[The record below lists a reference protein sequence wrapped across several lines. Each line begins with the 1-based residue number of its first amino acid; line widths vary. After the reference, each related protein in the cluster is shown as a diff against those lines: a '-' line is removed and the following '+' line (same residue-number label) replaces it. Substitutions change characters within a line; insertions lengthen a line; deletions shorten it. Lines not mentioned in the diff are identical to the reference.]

1 MSKVNFNEDNCFK
14 CMRRILSKLGI
25 SAPASNEDILTL
37 SQLRRIEH
45 GIIMAF
51 EDAPT
56 DTSNKHNKQNTG

>member
-1 MSKVNFNEDNCFK
+1 
-14 CMRRILSKLGI
+14 MRRILSKLGI